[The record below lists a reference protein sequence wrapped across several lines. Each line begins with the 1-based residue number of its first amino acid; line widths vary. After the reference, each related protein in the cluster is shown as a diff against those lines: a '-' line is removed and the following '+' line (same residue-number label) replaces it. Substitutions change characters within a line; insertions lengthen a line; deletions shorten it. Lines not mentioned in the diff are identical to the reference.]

1 MKRNTINQERRRTCR
16 RACRYVTSLMRVF
29 MTLLLV
35 LFTTSSAL
43 ADESPTAELVVRCEV
58 VTGMPED
65 DGQRFSFT
73 VQLEDGSEN
82 GTLGDMTFEE
92 GIATFELGHGEERK
106 AVGLPVGVDYK
117 VTQTAVDG
125 YSTSSVGA
133 EGKTDVNNITSVTF
147 TNTRLPNFEV
157 KAIVESEDFKDYNPS
172 EIIFNFTVNLGKTSF
187 DGNYGNMYFENGVTN
202 FDLGHGQS
210 ETAIL
215 PIGTNYTVS
224 QTAKEGFVTT
234 EIGSTGTIS
243 NILSTVEFINTSTE
257 NELSDNPEH
266 GSAKIIGYLRDLP
279 GWCPG
284 LGVVVKVSPKEG
296 YITNLSLITATKT
309 EGTTEREQEL
319 YGGGNNVDGSPN
331 PVSSDPADDP
341 NSDFT
346 YASPRTI
353 KLFFEN
359 VTPDQLTIKVSFT
372 SLQLKSNLEHAAVTF
387 YDGGTTEPS
396 TTTFDPT
403 ASAITTIDNSDG
415 QDHYVIA
422 HIVPEEHCW
431 TDAVLLKAVDAPSET
446 TVAANTLT
454 LLKRDDYNIYEGS
467 SLEPEMHSL
476 YDGTGWYYYKLPK
489 EHSIANGYLSSTID
503 GFVVPK
509 FDLDEGKGRVSQSGN
524 VVTVTDGTENGWK
537 ALMTLD
543 KVSFPF
549 NGSNQGPAVTEMAI
563 MNGSETMISLTDPDI
578 IGHHIS
584 LNNLTTVISRIP
596 IGISTIPRESLIAL
610 KGWFI
615 SSCWDED
622 DAWFDITVPFST
634 DPASTAAKG
643 SEANPWLITSAE
655 ELNLLAKCVNLG
667 QYSFNREFLQQTADI
682 TYDETTS
689 ADFMSIG
696 GMYTPFCGTYD
707 GGEWTISKLNLT
719 IVASEETDLPND
731 YSLGL
736 FGKVGDT
743 GAAGTIKN
751 IKLDDCTF
759 DINAPIPTTVG
770 GIAGWVYG
778 STVSNCSVSN
788 STLSYTGNSCPMGG
802 IAGYVSVPSLSPPV
816 IDVPQARAVNQARTR
831 AAASYMVEDCTVD
844 GCTISNVMTDNSS
857 TGGLTD
863 QNWTGGIAGLA
874 YGGSLGRNRVIG
886 KTSITSEVDTD
897 VESPIG
903 AIIGEASDASL
914 SSPVTILSDN
924 KYRKFVK
931 VTRKNSVDV
940 VTKDDY
946 DGRGTI
952 VRGAFADITDDSGA
966 MMEVYPVSFSC
977 EAPTGYTV
985 PDGVLTLGTLTP
997 GDDCHSQDMT
1007 TGQYYFSPE
1016 DEITVTVNTSSI
1028 DKPLSDGEI
1037 RQMHAELSSLTLNN
1051 EETNFFASKTF
1062 TMPEG
1067 TATVKGTFTEA
1078 DWFTIPSNQK
1088 EWMSFYHSWGSNYNV
1103 SEGGNGTSGTR
1114 AANPVELMTISSIDF
1129 EAGTAITIDLGGVS
1143 YDRVPTL
1150 FYSEGGL
1157 PALLRFD
1164 PATGGTAPQYDSQ
1177 FKGGESDLS
1186 SFASQTV
1193 YLLFNSE
1200 LVRADLSGSTTF
1212 DAYKAFVAA
1221 NATTAPSRLI
1231 FVRGEATA
1239 IDLAPALS
1247 EGEGVWYD
1255 LQGRKL
1261 NGMPATKGLYIMDGK
1276 KVVIK

>member
-16 RACRYVTSLMRVF
+16 RACSYVTSLMRVF

-35 LFTTSSAL
+35 LFATSSAL
-43 ADESPTAELVVRCEV
+43 ADDSQTKATLEV
-58 VTGMPED
+58 NCKVTSNLRED
-65 DGQRFSFT
+65 QYQEFYFT
-73 VQLEDGSEN
+73 VQLENRATNS
-82 GTLGDMTFEE
+82 TMGDMTFTNGMAKFKLKGGES
-92 GIATFELGHGEERK
+92 IKAELPAGEE
-106 AVGLPVGVDYK
+106 YT
-117 VTQTAVDG
+117 VTQEEAKGFET
-125 YSTSSVGA
+125 TMTGA
-133 EGKTDVNNITSVTF
+133 EGTTSNNSPSIATF
-147 TNTRLPNFEV
+147 TNTRKPNLEV
-157 KAIVESEDFKDYNPS
+157 KAIVESEDELDYSPS
-172 EIIFNFTVNLGKTSF
+172 NKKFSFTVDLNNSSINGP
-187 DGNYGNMYFENGVTN
+187 YGDMVFEYGVSTPI
-202 FDLGHGQS
+202 DLGHGES
-210 ETAIL
+210 KTAIL
-215 PIGTNYTVS
+215 PPGTNYTVT
-224 QTAKEGFVTT
+224 QNTDDGFVTT
-234 EIGSTGTIS
+234 EIGNTGTIG
-243 NILSTVEFINTSTE
+243 NILSTAEFINTSKA
-257 NELSDNPEH
+257 NELSDNLEQ
-266 GSAKIIGYLRDLP
+266 GSAKITGYLKDLP
-279 GWCPG
+279 GWCGG

-296 YITNLSLITATKT
+296 YITNLSLITVTDK
-309 EGTTEREQEL
+309 EEKQIEL
-319 YGGGNNVDGSPN
+319 YGGGDNVDGDPN

-341 NSDFT
+341 NSSLT

-353 KLFFEN
+353 TLYFEN
-359 VTPDQLTIKVSFT
+359 VTPDQLTIKVGFT

-403 ASAITTIDNSDG
+403 ASAVTAIDNSDG

-422 HIVPEEHCW
+422 HIVPRDDHW
-431 TDAVLLKAVDAPSET
+431 TDAALLKAVDAPSGT

-454 LLKRDDYNIYEGS
+454 LLKRDDYNINEGS
-467 SLEPEMHSL
+467 TLEPEMSPL
-476 YDGTGWYYYKLPK
+476 YDGAGWYYYKLPK
-489 EHSIANGYLSSTID
+489 EHSIANGYQSSTID

-537 ALMTLD
+537 ALITLD

-549 NGSNQGPAVTEMAI
+549 NGSNQGPDVTEMAI
-563 MNGSETMISLTDPDI
+563 MNGSETMISLSDPDI

-584 LNNLTTVISRIP
+584 LNNTTVISRNP
-596 IGISTIPRESLIAL
+596 IGISIIPRESLIAL

-615 SSCWDED
+615 SSCWDAD
-622 DAWFDITVPFST
+622 KAWFDITVPFST

-655 ELNLLAKCVNLG
+655 ELNLLAKCVNIG
-667 QYSFNREFLQQTADI
+667 QYSFKGGFLQQTADI

-689 ADFMSIG
+689 ADFTSIG

-707 GGEWTISKLNLT
+707 GGEWSISKLNYT
-719 IVASEETDLPND
+719 TVASEDTDISND

-743 GAAGTIKN
+743 ETAGTIKN
-751 IKLDDCTF
+751 VKLDDCTF
-759 DINAPIPTTVG
+759 DIKAPIPTAVG

-788 STLSYTGNSCPMGG
+788 STMSYSGYSCAMGG
-802 IAGYVSVPSLSPPV
+802 IAGYMSLPSLAPPV

-831 AAASYMVEDCTVD
+831 AADSYMIEDCTVD
-844 GCTISNVMTDNSS
+844 GCTISNVMTNSS
-857 TGGLTD
+857 STD
-863 QNWTGGIAGLA
+863 GVTVNNWTGGIAGLA
-874 YGGSLGRNRVIG
+874 VGGSLGRNRVIG

-897 VESPIG
+897 VESLIG
-903 AIIGEASDASL
+903 AIIGDASDGSTSA
-914 SSPVTILSDN
+914 PVTTLIDN
-924 KYRKFVK
+924 KYRKFVML
-931 VTRKNSVDV
+931 TRTNSDGM
-940 VTKDDY
+940 VTKQNY

-952 VRGAFADITDDSGA
+952 VRGAFADITDDEGA

-977 EAPTGYTV
+977 SAPTGYTV

-997 GDDCHSQDMT
+997 GDDCHSQDNA
-1007 TGQYYFSPE
+1007 GLYYFSPE

-1028 DKPLSDGEI
+1028 DKPHSDGEI
-1037 RQMHAELSSLTLNN
+1037 RQMHAELSSLTLNDD
-1051 EETNFFASKTF
+1051 ETNFFASKTF

-1078 DWFTIPSNQK
+1078 DWFTVPSNQK

-1103 SEGGNGTSGTR
+1103 SEGGDGTSGTR
-1114 AANPVELMTISSIDF
+1114 AANPVELMTISSIDL

-1186 SFASQTV
+1186 SFASQAV

-1200 LVRADLSGSTTF
+1200 LVRADFSGSTAF
-1212 DAYKAFVAA
+1212 DAYKAFVAV
-1221 NATTAPSRLI
+1221 NASTAPSRLI
-1231 FVRGEATA
+1231 FVRGETTA
-1239 IDLAPALS
+1239 IDLVPALS
-1247 EGEGVWYD
+1247 EGEGKWFD